1 MNLRNRTIYI
11 GDNLRRLRGIDSESV
26 DLIYLD
32 PPFNSR
38 GEYQW
43 PIGTDEVDW
52 DDDLIDGEGDDLD
65 DEELENLIGGNGV
78 DKFKDAF
85 TLDDLDERTLQE
97 LLASGEPA
105 GYVLAAA
112 GAAVGPGTQAY
123 LTFMWERLV
132 EMRRILKRTGSIY
145 LHCDDTEGA
154 WLQVLME
161 AIFGRSS
168 FRNVITWQRTSS
180 HNVTKRYGRIAD
192 HLLFYA
198 MSDDAVFDREGA
210 ARALDHS
217 YINREYSRGRG
228 DPRGRWRRSDLTGP
242 SLSPGESGEPWSG
255 YDPSAVGRHWAVPLA
270 VGNGDYADWIAENVI
285 EGYALIEGVHDRLE
299 ALDAN
304 GLIHWTRS
312 GTPELKRYLAA
323 TTGQVPGTI
332 WTDINPVVAGSK
344 EWQPWDTQKPLALL
358 ERVIA
363 ASSKEGDLVL
373 DPFCGCATACV
384 AAERLHRQWVGMDR
398 SPRAGILVR
407 KRLREQNEGIAMW
420 AHDVTVTRAIPQ
432 RTDITEPP
440 LSKAQIKAA
449 LFERQQ
455 AHANRY
461 PIPHAMCAGPNCGTA
476 LPIHLLEIDR
486 IRPGSFGGDY
496 ELDNTQLLCGWC
508 NRVKGNRDVDYL
520 AERIAQRRAREQEIL
535 DD

>member
-43 PIGTDEVDW
+43 PIGTDEIEW
-52 DDDLIDGEGDDLD
+52 DDDQSGGEGDNLD
-65 DEELENLIGGNGV
+65 DEALEKLVGGNGF

-85 TLDDLDERTLQE
+85 TLDDLDERTLHQ
-97 LLASGEPA
+97 LLTDGEPA
-105 GYVLAAA
+105 GYVIAAA

-132 EMRRILKRTGSIY
+132 EMRRILKRSGSIY

-154 WLQVLME
+154 WLQALMD

-168 FRNVITWQRTSS
+168 FRNEIVWQRTSA
-180 HNVTKRYGRIAD
+180 HNDAGRFGRIAD
-192 HLLFYA
+192 KLLFYA
-198 MSDDAVFDREGA
+198 MSNNAVFDREGA
-210 ARALDHS
+210 ARALDRG
-217 YINREYSRGRG
+217 YVAREYSRGRD

-242 SLSPGESGEPWSG
+242 GISPGESGQLWRDYNPTDIGRCWSV
-255 YDPSAVGRHWAVPLA
+255 PRATGR
-270 VGNGDYADWIAENVI
+270 GDYADWIAENVI
-285 EGYALIEGVHDRLE
+285 PGYEEIEGVHDRLD
-299 ALDAN
+299 ALDAH
-304 GLIHWTRS
+304 GLIHWTRT

-323 TTGQVPGTI
+323 TAGQVPGTI
-332 WTDINPVVAGSK
+332 WVDVNPVAAGSK

-363 ASSKEGDLVL
+363 ASSRPGDMVL

-384 AAERLHRQWVGMDR
+384 AAERLNRQWVGMDR

-407 KRLREQNEGIAMW
+407 KRLREQDEGIAMW
-420 AHDVTVTRAIPQ
+420 AHDVNVTRAVPV
-432 RTDITEPP
+432 RTDITEPS
-440 LSKAQIKAA
+440 LTRAELKAN
-449 LFERQQ
+449 LFERQ
-455 AHANRY
+455 AVAADGY
-461 PIPHAMCAGPNCGTA
+461 LIPHALCAGPGCDTA
-476 LPIHLLEIDR
+476 LPVHLLEIDR
-486 IRPGSFGGDY
+486 IRPGAVGGEY
-496 ELDNTQLLCGWC
+496 TPDNTQLLCGWC
-508 NRVKGNRDVDYL
+508 NRVKGNRDMDYL
-520 AERIAQRRAREQEIL
+520 ASRIAQRRQAESEA
-535 DD
+535 

>member
-11 GDNLRRLRGIDSESV
+11 GDNLKRLRGIDNESV

-43 PIGTDEVDW
+43 PIGTDELTW
-52 DDDLIDGEGDDLD
+52 DEDQTGGEGDNLD
-65 DEELENLIGGNGV
+65 DEALEKLVGGNGF

-85 TLDDLDERTLQE
+85 TLDDLDERTLHQ
-97 LLASGEPA
+97 LLTDGEPA
-105 GYVLAAA
+105 GYVIAAA

-132 EMRRILKRTGSIY
+132 EMRRILKRSGSIY

-154 WLQVLME
+154 WLQALMD
-161 AIFGRSS
+161 AILGRSS
-168 FRNVITWQRTSS
+168 FRNEIVWQRTSA
-180 HNVTKRYGRIAD
+180 HNDAGRFGRIAD
-192 HLLFYA
+192 KLLFYA
-198 MSDDAVFDREGA
+198 MSNNAVFDREGA
-210 ARALDHS
+210 ARALDRG
-217 YINREYSRGRG
+217 YVAREYSRGRD

-242 SLSPGESGEPWSG
+242 GISPGESGQPWRD
-255 YDPSAVGRHWAVPLA
+255 YAPTDIGRCWSVPRA
-270 VGNGDYADWIAENVI
+270 TGRGDYADWIAENVI
-285 EGYALIEGVHDRLE
+285 PGYEEIEGVHDRLE
-299 ALDAN
+299 ALDAH
-304 GLIHWTRS
+304 GLVHWTRT

-323 TTGQVPGTI
+323 TAGQVPGTV

-363 ASSKEGDLVL
+363 ASSRPGDMVL

-384 AAERLHRQWVGMDR
+384 AAERLNRQWVGMDR

-407 KRLREQNEGIAMW
+407 KRLREQDEGIAIW
-420 AHDVTVTRAIPQ
+420 AHSVNVTRAIPV

-440 LSKAQIKAA
+440 ITKAQLKAA
-449 LFERQQ
+449 LFQKQ
-455 AHANRY
+455 SVSGTSYA
-461 PIPHAMCAGPNCGTA
+461 IPHAMCAGPDCGTA

-486 IRPGSFGGDY
+486 IRPGSTGGEY
-496 ELDNTQLLCGWC
+496 ALENTQLLCGWC
-508 NRVKGNRDVDYL
+508 NRVKGNRDMDYL
-520 AERIAQRRAREQEIL
+520 ASRIAQRRQAESET
-535 DD
+535 

>member
-11 GDNLRRLRGIDSESV
+11 GDNLKRLRGIDSDSV

-43 PIGTDEVDW
+43 PIGTDELDW
-52 DDDLIDGEGDDLD
+52 DDGPTDEDDLD
-65 DEELENLIGGNGV
+65 DEALENLIGGNGI

-85 TLDDLDERTLQE
+85 TLDDLDQRTLQE
-97 LLASGEPA
+97 LLDNGEPA
-105 GYVLAAA
+105 GYVIAAA

-145 LHCDDTEGA
+145 LHCDDTEGL
-154 WLQVLME
+154 WLGALMD

-168 FRNVITWQRTSS
+168 FRNMITWQRTSA
-180 HNVTKRYGRIAD
+180 HNDAGGFGRIAD

-198 MSDDAVFDREGA
+198 MSNESLFDREGV
-210 ARALDHS
+210 ARALDRG
-217 YINREYSRGRG
+217 YVTREYSRGRD

-242 SLSPGESGEPWSG
+242 GISVGESGQPWRD
-255 YDPSAVGRHWAVPLA
+255 YNPTEIGRCWSVPRA
-270 VGNGDYADWIAENVI
+270 IGRGEYADWIAENI
-285 EGYALIEGVHDRLE
+285 IPGYEEIEGVHDRLD
-299 ALDAN
+299 ALDAH
-304 GLIHWTRS
+304 GLIHWTRT

-323 TTGQVPGTI
+323 TAGQVPGTI
-332 WTDINPVVAGSK
+332 WADINPVVAGSK

-363 ASSKEGDLVL
+363 ASSRPGDMVL

-384 AAERLHRQWVGMDR
+384 AAERLNRQWVGMDR

-407 KRLREQNEGIAMW
+407 KRLREQDEGIAIW
-420 AHDVTVTRAIPQ
+420 AHDVNVTRAVPT

-440 LSKAQIKAA
+440 LTRAELKAA
-449 LFERQQ
+449 LFERQSV
-455 AHANRY
+455 AADHY
-461 PIPHAMCAGPNCGTA
+461 PIPHALCAGPGCDTA

-486 IRPGSFGGDY
+486 IRPGAAGGEY
-496 ELDNTQLLCGWC
+496 TPDNTQLLCGWC
-508 NRVKGNRDVDYL
+508 NRVKGNRDMDYL
-520 AERIAQRRAREQEIL
+520 AARIAQRRQTEAGT
-535 DD
+535 